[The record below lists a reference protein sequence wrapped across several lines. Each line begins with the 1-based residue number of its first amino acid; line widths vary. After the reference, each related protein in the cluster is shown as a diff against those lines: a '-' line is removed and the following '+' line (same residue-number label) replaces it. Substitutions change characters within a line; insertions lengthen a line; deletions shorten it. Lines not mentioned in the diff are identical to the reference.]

1 MIKPKICQTF
11 NEVIF
16 NAATF
21 PHFKDKFLLKLFPL
35 LSISTHVSLQFR
47 NLTSSSK
54 LFTQNGKQNTK
65 GEKTR
70 RWPFNSVQT
79 DYHWL
84 MSRLEQTHLQSIVSF
99 ERSKND

>member
-1 MIKPKICQTF
+1 MF
-11 NEVIF
+11 SEVIF

-21 PHFKDKFLLKLFPL
+21 PHFKDKFSRQSFPSM
-35 LSISTHVSLQFR
+35 SISTHVSLQFR
-47 NLTSSSK
+47 NLTSSSE

-79 DYHWL
+79 DYYWL
-84 MSRLEQTHLQSIVSF
+84 MSILKCQQSG
-99 ERSKND
+99 K

>member
-1 MIKPKICQTF
+1 MLPCNLEILQ
-11 NEVIF
+11 V
-16 NAATF
+16 
-21 PHFKDKFLLKLFPL
+21 PL
-35 LSISTHVSLQFR
+35 NCSHKMETEI
-47 NLTSSSK
+47 
-54 LFTQNGKQNTK
+54 QNTK

-70 RWPFNSVQT
+70 HWPFNSVQT